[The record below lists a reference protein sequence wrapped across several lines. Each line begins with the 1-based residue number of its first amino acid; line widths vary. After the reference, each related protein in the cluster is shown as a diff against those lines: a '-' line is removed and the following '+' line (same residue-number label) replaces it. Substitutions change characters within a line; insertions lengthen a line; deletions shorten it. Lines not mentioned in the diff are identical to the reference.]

1 MKRRLREQVI
11 AEWRGLPQKTPR
23 PDRTVSAAEGLQKVM
38 QNLGLG
44 ERLREAQVLQ
54 CWRETVGDFIAEHS
68 CPSKLKD
75 GVLIVQVLQPTVHY
89 ELDRVWKPQILKKL
103 KARFG
108 AKIIREIRFR
118 VG

>member
-1 MKRRLREQVI
+1 MNRQLREKVL
-11 AEWRGLPQKTPR
+11 AEWRGLPQRTPR
-23 PDRTVSAAEGLQKVM
+23 PDRAVSAAEGLEKVM
-38 QNLGLG
+38 QGLGLK
-44 ERLREAQVLQ
+44 ERLREAEVLK

-68 CPSKLKD
+68 CPSKLRD
-75 GVLIVQVLQPTVHY
+75 GILFVQVLQPTVHY
-89 ELDRVWKPQILKKL
+89 ELDRVWKPEILKKL